1 MRPAFT
7 TVPELDHGA
16 RPARLAQG
24 PGTRLVCFPSLVAMA
39 GPHQY
44 VRFAKV
50 FQEVC
55 DVSALALPG
64 FLAGEAV
71 PASSA
76 VAVQALGL
84 QVERCAVET
93 PFVIVGYS
101 SGGILA
107 YAVAEHLLSIGVVPE
122 AVVLIDPYLFEPEA
136 VAEHLAGFIGHV
148 SSREGADSLISDAW
162 LTGLAAYLRLFT
174 GWTPSKIDV
183 PTALVRP
190 VGAVLDVESA
200 GEQRPLWSCAEGH
213 ADSTARAIAEWLLSL
228 RADPIAVGG

>member
-1 MRPAFT
+1 M
-7 TVPELDHGA
+7 
-16 RPARLAQG
+16 
-24 PGTRLVCFPSLVAMA
+24 
-39 GPHQY
+39 
-44 VRFAKV
+44 
-50 FQEVC
+50 
-55 DVSALALPG
+55 
-64 FLAGEAV
+64 
-71 PASSA
+71 
-76 VAVQALGL
+76 QALGL
-84 QVERCAVET
+84 QVERCAADA

-107 YAVAEHLLSIGVVPE
+107 YAVAEYLLSIGVVPE

-174 GWTPSKIDV
+174 GWTPSKIDA

-200 GEQRPLWSCAEGH
+200 GEQRPSWSCADHVLDVAGDHFTMMEGH
-213 ADSTARAIAEWLLSL
+213 ADSTARAVAEWLLSL